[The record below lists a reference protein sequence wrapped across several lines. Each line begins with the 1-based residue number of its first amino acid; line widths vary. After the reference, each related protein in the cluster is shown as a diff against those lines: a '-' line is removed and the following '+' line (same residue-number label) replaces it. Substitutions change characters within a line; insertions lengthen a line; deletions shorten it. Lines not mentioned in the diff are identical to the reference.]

1 MTDLYLVYVRD
12 PVPEQSPLFG
22 NGVELEPGLYL
33 VRTEQ
38 TRSRLYHAIKREL
51 SPAILLVAPLS
62 GLPKFKGMRKHATKD
77 SAALVAR

>member
-1 MTDLYLVYVRD
+1 MTDLCLVYVRD

-22 NGVELEPGLYL
+22 GVKLEPEFYL

-51 SPAILLVAPLS
+51 SPELLLVA
-62 GLPKFKGMRKHATKD
+62 
-77 SAALVAR
+77 ALVRR

>member
-1 MTDLYLVYVRD
+1 MTNLYLVYVRD
-12 PVPEQSPLFG
+12 PVPEQAPLFG
-22 NGVELEPGLYL
+22 GVELEPGLYL

-62 GLPKFKGMRKHATKD
+62 GMPKFKGMRKHATKNF
-77 SAALVAR
+77 AALVTH

>member
-1 MTDLYLVYVRD
+1 MTYLYLVYVRD
-12 PVPEQSPLFG
+12 PVPEQSPLAG
-22 NGVELEPGLYL
+22 GVELEPGLYL

-38 TRSRLYHAIKREL
+38 TRSELYHAIKRKL

-62 GLPKFKGMRKHATKD
+62 GMPKFKGMRRHASKD